1 MSYWKNL
8 TVVLVVIFV
17 SYFSSSNIAK
27 AGLLYQNIELG
38 GETIGLVEYDE
49 LAIDHTLG
57 LTSLYEDPL
66 ANIEF
71 TIDGVFQSSLDDLF
85 FTFFF
90 DVTDIAKG
98 VTGILFWSGEFQIN
112 ATTIHNSSFDH
123 LGTLS
128 FSPPRLEQS
137 IQVPEALSL
146 ATFIVGLF
154 TVFGMFQH
162 NKVCGV
168 NRSKLNGFVAK

>member
-1 MSYWKNL
+1 MSYWTKFV
-8 TVVLVVIFV
+8 VVLVVISV

-27 AGLLYQNIELG
+27 ASLLYQNVELG
-38 GETIGLVEYDE
+38 GETVGLIEYDE
-49 LAIDHTLG
+49 LAIDRTLG

-66 ANIEF
+66 ADIAF
-71 TIDGVFQSSLDDLF
+71 TIDGVFQTYLDDLF

-90 DVTDIAKG
+90 DVTDIAQG
-98 VTGILFWSGEFQIN
+98 VTGILFWSSEFNIN

-137 IQVPEALSL
+137 IQVPEATSL

-154 TVFGMFQH
+154 AIFGMFQR
-162 NKVCGV
+162 NMVCGV
-168 NRSKLNGFVAK
+168 NRSKLNGFEAN